1 MRLVYDKTGIEVKT
15 GDVVHLRD
23 NAPHFVVAF
32 NKPHKPASS
41 GKVFVRQMSEE
52 GYGMEYFVSVIGA
65 TWIEREDHE

>member
-15 GDVVHLRD
+15 GDVVHLH

-65 TWIEREDHE
+65 KWIEREDYE